1 MNITR
6 HKSSWAFTL
15 IELLVVIAII
25 AILAGMLLPA
35 LAQAKAKA
43 LRSKCVSNEKQ
54 IGLAFSMYADDY
66 NESYPLHSGWANE
79 GGQTGTNQTGNASQY
94 AGLTPAT
101 NRPLYRYSGGTPEI
115 FHCPADHGDA
125 LNTQV
130 QTCWGGWGNS
140 YLVQWRANSFRIA
153 KVDGD
158 PAGDPNDPVKPNI
171 PAKVSDF
178 AKSPVNKVI
187 AGDWPWHANRDTTDA
202 RTRWH
207 NYKGKRYEN
216 MLFAD
221 GHVEFVH
228 FPVEMDN
235 WAFDTPDPTNKWW

>member
-1 MNITR
+1 MKTFR
-6 HKSSWAFTL
+6 RRCLPGFTL

-43 LRSKCVSNEKQ
+43 LRSKCLSNEKQ
-54 IGLAFSMYADDY
+54 IGVAFTMYADDY
-66 NESYPLHSGWANE
+66 NESYPWHSGWANE
-79 GGQTGTNQTGNASQY
+79 GGQTGTNQDGNASNY
-94 AGLTPAT
+94 GGLTAAT
-101 NRPLYRYSGGTPEI
+101 NRPLYRYTGGTPEI

-140 YLVQWRANSFRIA
+140 YLVQWKGNSFRIK

-158 PAGDPNDPVKPNI
+158 SSAPLDDAGRNPS
-171 PAKVSDF
+171 KVSDF
-178 AKSPVNKVI
+178 AISPVNKVI
-187 AGDWPWHANRDTTDA
+187 LGDWPWHANRDTSDP

-228 FPVEMDN
+228 FPNEMDL